1 MSNSRNQPPVPS
13 SWSDTDDRLDSWK
26 EIASY
31 LQRTLATVRRWEKEE
46 GLPVRRHVHQKKA
59 SVYAYR
65 SEIDT
70 WLANRGRVLGNDRP
84 GWFRFFSE
92 NRKTLAGVVGGVTLL
107 LLVGLVAWIY
117 IGSSPNPEGLS
128 FQERDWVLI
137 TDFENR
143 TGEAIF
149 DGVLEYALEREISNS
164 TFVNVVPRERIEDT
178 LRLMRKPLDTR
189 IDRTLGR
196 EIGLRDGGIKALL
209 TGRVE
214 KLDSTYLLSVQ
225 VIDLG
230 QGHGIAATSEEAAGQ
245 KQVLSA
251 LRSLSNW
258 ARETMGERLA
268 LIEESERKLE
278 KVTTPSLQALQ
289 LFTKAEALISQGR
302 SDLAEELLNQAID
315 VDSEFASAHIYLAH
329 AIRNESKPPEKY
341 LPHAERAFQL
351 AETTGDRERYFIQ
364 GSYYSMKGEPESAI
378 HAYETLLSL
387 YPDHF
392 WANNNLVNHYSRFGQ
407 EQRALNYASRLAKL
421 RPTDVTSNGLAAR
434 ALVLLDGDLIR
445 ARSYLNRALNLMT
458 PEDIDGGGVV
468 VDWLMFFPAF
478 EALVQ
483 GDPQTA
489 LLEADRVSQTLKG
502 LGLSAGWRARRLGI
516 LYLALGK
523 LQAAQEL
530 FEGMNLFLSGTAYVK
545 GDDGAMKKYLRQM
558 VTEDDPIGMTARRG
572 LGPLTPLLL
581 VRAGLS
587 SEAEKILHLYAD
599 RDSGNRAK
607 EIDIARGALALSRG
621 DITEGMAMI
630 ENTLPLVDRPGAA
643 GTYFLGCGILAKAWR
658 QQGDLGKAA
667 QLLEEASE
675 KKSFF
680 FAQTLLNV
688 PLWMELRLQL
698 AQLYRE
704 MDRDADARKIEDELR
719 TLLAY
724 ADRDHPI
731 LRQLDRTKEL
741 ASLES
746 GK

>member
-1 MSNSRNQPPVPS
+1 MFAALLWWARPDLLSP
-13 SWSDTDDRLDSWK
+13 
-26 EIASY
+26 
-31 LQRTLATVRRWEKEE
+31 RTK
-46 GLPVRRHVHQKKA
+46 P
-59 SVYAYR
+59 
-65 SEIDT
+65 
-70 WLANRGRVLGNDRP
+70 
-84 GWFRFFSE
+84 
-92 NRKTLAGVVGGVTLL
+92 
-107 LLVGLVAWIY
+107 
-117 IGSSPNPEGLS
+117 LS

-137 TDFENR
+137 ADFENH
-143 TGEAIF
+143 TGESVF

-164 TFVNVVPRERIEDT
+164 QFVNVVPRERIEDT
-178 LRLMRKPLDTR
+178 LKLMRKSLDTR
-189 IDRTLGR
+189 IDKTLGR
-196 EIGLRDGGIKALL
+196 EICLRDGGIKALL

-225 VIDLG
+225 VINPG
-230 QGHGIAATSEEAAGQ
+230 QGHAIASGSAEAAGQ

-392 WANNNLVNHYSRFGQ
+392 WATNNLVAHYSRFGQ
-407 EQRALNYASRLAKL
+407 EQRAVNYASRLAKL
-421 RPTDVTSNGLAAR
+421 RPTDITSNGLAAR

-445 ARSYLNRALNLMT
+445 ARPYLNRALNLMT
-458 PEDIDGGGVV
+458 PEDIEGDGVV
-468 VDWLMFFPAF
+468 VNWLMFFPAF

-502 LGLSAGWRARRLGI
+502 LGPSAGWRARRLGI

-558 VTEDDPIGMTARRG
+558 VTADDSIGITERRG
-572 LGPLTPLLL
+572 LGPLPAILL

-587 SEAEKILHLYAD
+587 SEAEKMLHLYAG
-599 RDSGNRAK
+599 RFSGNRAK

-621 DITEGMAMI
+621 NITEGMEMI
-630 ENTLPLVDRPGAA
+630 ERTLPLVDRPGAA
-643 GTYFLGCGILAKAWR
+643 GTYFMGCEILANAWR
-658 QQGDLGKAA
+658 RQGDLGKAA

-698 AQLYRE
+698 AQVYRE
-704 MDRDADARKIEDELR
+704 MGRDEDAREIEEDLR
-719 TLLAY
+719 KHLAY
-724 ADRDHPI
+724 ADADHP
-731 LRQLDRTKEL
+731 LLLQLDRIRIEHF
-741 ASLES
+741 
-746 GK
+746 